1 MESTDD
7 INQQLDDIL
16 LDDLVDANNELSDA
30 TGAGNLT
37 PGQAVYNERREDIVN
52 SELARLAE
60 ELGIEE
66 STKATAKSLFDQFVN
81 KTEIGGNALEVLA
94 AACLYTACKVESIPL
109 SPDDFAA
116 VPQTAFTRVVL
127 LRRVKKISTT
137 LGLDPSAFFDPH
149 GYVDRYCD
157 ELGLNEQITERAHE
171 VMEIADNAG
180 IGGGKSPTGRAAAA
194 IYNAV
199 LDHGREATQSDIG
212 NVADV
217 SAVTIRN
224 RYQEQRE
231 LLTEVSDYRPSNDS
245 TQDESSESDD
255 STHDEPSES
264 DDSTHGEPSENGE
277 ATSHKGEPDSPAV
290 SESTGTS
297 QKDTSVDSYQEMA
310 QYIGDAVAEN
320 IITALGRL
328 DDTTEELEAQI
339 LDVCQRIRDPQPQ
352 RWFGTDEVTLALAII
367 RFASEELGD
376 PISRATLE
384 DTLDGGKYQI
394 YHVTKTVADK
404 VKQR

>member
-1 MESTDD
+1 V
-7 INQQLDDIL
+7 I
-16 LDDLVDANNELSDA
+16 
-30 TGAGNLT
+30 
-37 PGQAVYNERREDIVN
+37 
-52 SELARLAE
+52 
-60 ELGIEE
+60 
-66 STKATAKSLFDQFVN
+66 
-81 KTEIGGNALEVLA
+81 
-94 AACLYTACKVESIPL
+94 
-109 SPDDFAA
+109 
-116 VPQTAFTRVVL
+116 
-127 LRRVKKISTT
+127 
-137 LGLDPSAFFDPH
+137 
-149 GYVDRYCD
+149 
-157 ELGLNEQITERAHE
+157 
-171 VMEIADNAG
+171 EIADNAG

-255 STHDEPSES
+255 STHDGPSESDDSTHDEPSES
-264 DDSTHGEPSENGE
+264 DDSTHDEPSENGE

-328 DDTTEELEAQI
+328 DDTTEELEAQTW
-339 LDVCQRIRDPQPQ
+339 DVCQRIRDPQPQ
-352 RWFGTDEVTLALAII
+352 RWFGVDEVTLALAII

-384 DTLDGGKYQI
+384 DTLDGGNYQI
-394 YHVTKTVADK
+394 YHVTKIVVDK